1 MFGNWFPPSEIT
13 DRLSFFVNQELHDC
27 RAQADLFG
35 GYRSYLQLSAGLF
48 SGRLL
53 SVDVGDLRL
62 LIEYSNHRLEKEVK
76 LEGDCFSFVTAV
88 ALKPPE
94 IAFGGVT
101 RSTDWVHVCPPECER
116 IALTPSNTLFV
127 SAKLKATALLEHEAL
142 LPEVGDWLCEL
153 RNNPAFVTSASLAN
167 RLRSN
172 TLASLECLA
181 SDAGHDYR
189 IAMRQA
195 FVSGLVTGLNF
206 ECLRQNMIGTSGS
219 TTSRKRFLATRKLLL
234 GEHEDV
240 AKKLKAASKNLGSQ
254 RVIEQAFS
262 DQVNMG
268 PMSYARVVRLHNA
281 RQKLLDAN
289 LENESIGNIA
299 AEEGFWEW
307 SRFTTYYRRQF
318 GELPSE
324 TRARFR

>member
-1 MFGNWFPPSEIT
+1 M
-13 DRLSFFVNQELHDC
+13 
-27 RAQADLFG
+27 
-35 GYRSYLQLSAGLF
+35 QLSAGLF

-76 LEGDCFSFVTAV
+76 LESDCFSFVTAV
-88 ALKPPE
+88 ALKPPD

-101 RSTDWVHVCPPECER
+101 RSTDWMQVCPPAAER
-116 IALTPSNTLFV
+116 VALTPSDTLFIY
-127 SAKLKATALLEHEAL
+127 ARLKATALLENEAL
-142 LPEVGDWLCEL
+142 LPEVSDWLCDL
-153 RNNPAFVTSASLAN
+153 RKNPVFVMSAPLAN
-167 RLRSN
+167 RFRST
-172 TLASLECLA
+172 TLAALECL
-181 SDAGHDYR
+181 SSEAGHDYR
-189 IAMRQA
+189 IAVARA
-195 FVSGLVTGLNF
+195 FILDLVVGLNF
-206 ECLRQNMIGTSGS
+206 EWLRENMIGAQRS
-219 TTSRKRFLATRKLLL
+219 TLSRDRFLAARKLLL

-262 DQVNMG
+262 DQVKLG
-268 PMSYARVVRLHNA
+268 PMSYARVVRLHSA
-281 RQKLLDAN
+281 RQKLLDAS
-289 LENESIGNIA
+289 LGNESIGNIA